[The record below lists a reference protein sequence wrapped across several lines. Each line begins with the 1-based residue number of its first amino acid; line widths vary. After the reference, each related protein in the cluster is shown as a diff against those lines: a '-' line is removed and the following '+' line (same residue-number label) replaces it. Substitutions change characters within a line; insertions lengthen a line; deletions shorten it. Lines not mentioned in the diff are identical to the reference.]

1 MAKTETKQTSGKWT
15 DFLTRLVSALLLV
28 GIQAVIILAGHYAIF
43 VELTIL
49 QYLVF
54 REFINLSI
62 NKIEEKNTKLPF
74 SIRVVPYLLC
84 TIVNYHMS
92 AKKVFSS
99 IFNDAVLDH
108 YHPLIFFMSLMVC
121 LVLFVVGLTPENTEQ
136 SYQLLGFSIIAIVI
150 SVFPVAFYGR
160 VAEFSLFWFF
170 MAIGC
175 VIWNDTAAYI
185 FGRMLGRTPLIKL
198 SPKKTVE
205 GFVGAL
211 IVVPIIAWLF
221 PLAFAKWP
229 FSYCFASKPFD
240 IFMTCETPKEFT
252 LCTANIGGKTIGY
265 YPAQLH
271 CLVLALFASTI
282 APFGG
287 FLASGLKRALGI
299 KDFSNLIPGHGGII
313 DRVDCQLVMGTFTY
327 IYLITF
333 VYN

>member
-1 MAKTETKQTSGKWT
+1 MAEAKSQKSSGKWS
-15 DFLTRLVSALLLV
+15 DFFLRLGTSLLLV
-28 GIQAVIILAGHYAIF
+28 FIQAVIILAGHYAIF
-43 VELTIL
+43 AELTIL
-49 QYLVF
+49 QYVVF
-54 REFINLSI
+54 HEFINLS
-62 NKIEEKNTKLPF
+62 KEEEEEKKHSLPF
-74 SIRVVPYLLC
+74 LVRAVPYLLC

-92 AKKVFSS
+92 AKKVFTT
-99 IFNDAVLDH
+99 IFHDAILDR
-108 YHPLIFFMSLMVC
+108 YHPLIFFMSLMLC
-121 LVLFVVGLTPENTEQ
+121 LVIFVIGLTPENTK
-136 SYQLLGFSIIAIVI
+136 YAFKRLGYSIIAIVI

-160 VAEFSLFWFF
+160 VAEYSLFWFF

-175 VIWNDTAAYI
+175 VIWNDSAAYF

-211 IVVPIIAWLF
+211 IVVPIIAWIF

-229 FSYCFASKPFD
+229 FSYCSSAKPFD
-240 IFMTCETPKEFT
+240 IFMTCETPKEFIRQSFI
-252 LCTANIGGKTIGY
+252 LGGKTYGY

-271 CLVLALFASTI
+271 CLVLALFASLI

-287 FLASGLKRALGI
+287 FLASGFKRALGI

-327 IYLITF
+327 IYLSTF